1 MIKVSEFLCEDAIIL
16 NVSSK
21 EKKGAITELVE
32 LLHENGKVKDSSKAI
47 SIVMEREKLGTTGVG
62 QGVAI
67 PHGRT
72 ETVKKLMGAF
82 GISKNGVEFDS
93 LDGEPTHFV
102 FLLLSPPDNTGQHL
116 RALARISR
124 LFKDKFFRK
133 ALLDAGSQPEIM
145 KIIQEED
152 EY

>member
-1 MIKVSEFLCEDAIIL
+1 MMDISEFLYPEAITL
-16 NVSSK
+16 NLASK

-32 LLHENGKVKDSSKAI
+32 LLSKNNKVKDAAKAI
-47 SIVMEREKLGTTGVG
+47 HIVLDREKLGTTGVG

-72 ETVKKLMGAF
+72 ETVNKIIGAF
-82 GISKNGVEFDS
+82 GISKNGVQFDS
-93 LDGEPTHFV
+93 LDGEPAHFI

-133 ALLDAGSQPEIM
+133 ALLDATKKEEVFD
-145 KIIQEED
+145 IIEKED